1 MPHLLVAAVLLLAF
15 NMDFQFTYYNGNT
28 VATCSMEHEAFA
40 NWFNIEVRS
49 NPQLISTALFH
60 LENLP
65 AHAEQ
70 DIILNGAEY
79 SLYINAD
86 EVMAKANNLAIEN
99 QDELEDGF
107 YYYAQESIAFCGT
120 EDFAHFLQSYLAF
133 IRQ

>member
-1 MPHLLVAAVLLLAF
+1 
-15 NMDFQFTYYNGNT
+15 
-28 VATCSMEHEAFA
+28 MEHEAFA

-70 DIILNGAEY
+70 DIILSGAEY
-79 SLYINAD
+79 SLYINTD

-107 YYYAQESIAFCGT
+107 YYYDQESIAFCGT
-120 EDFAHFLQSYLAF
+120 EDFAHFLQAYLAF
-133 IRQ
+133 IRT